1 MDPFLLVRQAG
12 RACLEVKVLSP
23 PGKGKDWRKART
35 FRVTERLEAE
45 CRFTLAIPEAASRS
59 RPAGTADSTRSL
71 LA

>member
-1 MDPFLLVRQAG
+1 MDPFLLVRQA
-12 RACLEVKVLSP
+12 AHTCLEVKVLSP

-45 CRFTLAIPEAASRS
+45 CRLTLAIPEAAARD
-59 RPAGTADSTRSL
+59 RLERVDSTRSL